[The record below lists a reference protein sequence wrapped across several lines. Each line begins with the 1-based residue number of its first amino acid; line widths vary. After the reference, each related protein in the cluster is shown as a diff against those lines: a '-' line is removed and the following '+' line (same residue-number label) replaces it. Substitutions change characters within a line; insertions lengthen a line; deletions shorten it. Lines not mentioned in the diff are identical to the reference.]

1 MISKPKVTAVIVFSV
16 LIGLVVTPA
25 FADGYRPRP
34 VGPNPWADQRTGL
47 YPEEVREVEAMET
60 PAAEESLI
68 DSSYN
73 RVAGAAYITGKTITG
88 TANAGGKTVLDT
100 ADAGGKALVGTAEAG
115 GRTLGGAADA
125 ITGTAGAA
133 YRTVVGGEEP
143 SKELVVEEVQIEE
156 VQIGEVQ
163 IEDIEIEE
171 VAIEQPTEKNLFE
184 ASWDTLTGTADAIGR
199 TFGAVYTSVFPVKE
213 PKAEPEEPQAR
224 RHRFV
229 PRYHG
234 MVARRVAYRGR

>member
-1 MISKPKVTAVIVFSV
+1 MISKPKVRVVIVLSV
-16 LIGLVVTPA
+16 FMGLVVTPA
-25 FADGYRPRP
+25 FADRY
-34 VGPNPWADQRTGL
+34 GPAPEGANP
-47 YPEEVREVEAMET
+47 ESEVLEA

-73 RVAGAAYITGKTITG
+73 RVAGAAYVTGKTITG

-115 GRTLGGAADA
+115 GRTLGDAADA

-143 SKELVVEEVQIEE
+143 SEEPMLEEVQ
-156 VQIGEVQ
+156 
-163 IEDIEIEE
+163 IEE
-171 VAIEQPTEKNLFE
+171 VAIEQPKEKGLFE

-199 TFGAVYTSVFPVKE
+199 TFSAIYVSVFPVKE
-213 PKAEPEEPQAR
+213 PEAEPEEPQAR

-234 MVARRVAYRGR
+234 MVARRVAYRRR

>member
-1 MISKPKVTAVIVFSV
+1 MFSKPKVTAVIVFSV
-16 LIGLVVTPA
+16 LMGLVFSPVLA
-25 FADGYRPRP
+25 ERYRS
-34 VGPNPWADQRTGL
+34 T
-47 YPEEVREVEAMET
+47 EEIEEAEAIET

-73 RVAGAAYITGKTITG
+73 RVAGTAYITGKTITG
-88 TANAGGKTVLDT
+88 TAKAGGRRLGDA
-100 ADAGGKALVGTAEAG
+100 ADASGKALVGTVDAG

-143 SKELVVEEVQIEE
+143 VEEVQIEE
-156 VQIGEVQ
+156 V
-163 IEDIEIEE
+163 
-171 VAIEQPTEKNLFE
+171 AIEQPKEKGLFE
-184 ASWDTLTGTADAIGR
+184 ASWGAIAGTAGAIGR
-199 TFGAVYTSVFPVKE
+199 TFSGVYSSVFPVKE
-213 PKAEPEEPQAR
+213 PEVEPEEPQTR

>member
-1 MISKPKVTAVIVFSV
+1 MISKPKVTAVIVLSV
-16 LIGLVVTPA
+16 LMGLVFSPVLA
-25 FADGYRPRP
+25 ERYRS
-34 VGPNPWADQRTGL
+34 T
-47 YPEEVREVEAMET
+47 EEIEEAEAIET

-73 RVAGAAYITGKTITG
+73 RVAGTAYITGKTITG

-171 VAIEQPTEKNLFE
+171 VAIEQPKEKGLFE
-184 ASWDTLTGTADAIGR
+184 ASWDAIAGTAGAIGR
-199 TFGAVYTSVFPVKE
+199 TFEAAYVSVFPVE
-213 PKAEPEEPQAR
+213 EDEDEPEEPEGRTYRFAP
-224 RHRFV
+224 RH
-229 PRYHG
+229 HG
-234 MVARRVAYRGR
+234 MVARRISSR